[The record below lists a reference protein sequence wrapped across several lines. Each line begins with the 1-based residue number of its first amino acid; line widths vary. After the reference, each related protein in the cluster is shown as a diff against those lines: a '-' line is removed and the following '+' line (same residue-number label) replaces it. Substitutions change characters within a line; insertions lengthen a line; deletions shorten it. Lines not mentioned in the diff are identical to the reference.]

1 MCGVCISSD
10 FKILIMAKKIIH
22 SIILFICCLWFH
34 FPFPLCLPLLITGT
48 LSSVTSRGL
57 SLYRGK
63 KMTSLCDNVMNVYGK
78 CRMYNKRK
86 KHESLLVICS
96 IILPS
101 IYSKLAKIPAPPPP
115 TKKTTKKIKK
125 RVCMSR
131 IGFLWLKDIDGSR
144 NDQHLLFFHS

>member
-1 MCGVCISSD
+1 MVLRCALRARELRYYLYAVY
-10 FKILIMAKKIIH
+10 A
-22 SIILFICCLWFH
+22 FH

-101 IYSKLAKIPAPPPP
+101 IYSKLAKIPASPPPA
-115 TKKTTKKIKK
+115 TKKKTKKIKK
-125 RVCMSR
+125 
-131 IGFLWLKDIDGSR
+131 
-144 NDQHLLFFHS
+144 